1 MSLLALAAPAFLPQ
15 TCGFAAAASRPTC
28 QAPHPVYLAHAFGA
42 RYELPIPLFLF
53 VVGGAL
59 VVVLSF
65 MLVLRTPGGSA
76 PEIPAED
83 AVPSLPFGRV
93 SGPLSILLT
102 ALVALVGLTGSQEIP
117 ENIAPETFWVFVW
130 IGVPLSCGLLGDW
143 TRPFNAFANL
153 GRLGDST
160 RLRKLVLART
170 EPLPW
175 RVGWWPAV
183 ALFVLLVLGELV
195 FNLHTTVPA
204 FVGGALLAYGVLSL
218 FLGLLFGQGWLARGE
233 VFSGLFNAW
242 GRLGYF
248 RFGAPGRRRFTGG
261 LDVPFEASASRVVFV
276 LLLLVSIN
284 FDGLL
289 ATPQWASYERRT
301 LGVDTS
307 GIDLLRTGSLLVLVA
322 VVLAVFVAFAT
333 ASARAGRD
341 TASPVAALARLL
353 PSLVPIAFGYLIAH
367 YLQYLLTN
375 GQLIVPLIGNPGYT
389 GWPIHLPDPF
399 NDSFEINRTLLPNSF
414 YWYLSVIVIV
424 AVHVIAV
431 ILAHRALLQRA
442 TDEHSARRSEYPWLI
457 AMVAY
462 TAFSLFLIAQPL
474 TQEKNT
480 ATTEGAGTPTPH
492 SLIRAGTAPSG
503 P

>member
-1 MSLLALAAPAFLPQ
+1 M
-15 TCGFAAAASRPTC
+15 
-28 QAPHPVYLAHAFGA
+28 VLAHAFGA
-42 RYELPIPLFLF
+42 RYELPIPLYLF

-65 MLVLRTPGGSA
+65 LLVLRTPGGSA
-76 PEIPAED
+76 PEVLADD
-83 AVPSLPFGRV
+83 AVPLRSFGPI
-93 SGPLSILLT
+93 SGPVSILLT
-102 ALVALVGLTGSQEIP
+102 LLVAIVGLTGSQEIP
-117 ENIAPETFWVFVW
+117 ENIAPEVFWVLVW

-153 GRLGDST
+153 GRLGDSA
-160 RLRKLVLART
+160 RLRKVVLARNDA
-170 EPLPW
+170 LPW

-183 ALFVLLVLGELV
+183 VLFIFLVLGELV

-204 FVGGALLAYGVLSL
+204 FVGGALLAYGGLSF
-218 FLGLLFGQGWLARGE
+218 FLGLLFGPGWLARGE

-242 GRLGYF
+242 GRLGLF
-248 RFGAPGRRRFTGG
+248 RFGAPGRRRFAGG
-261 LDVPFEASASRVVFV
+261 LDVPFEPSASRVVFV

-301 LGVDTS
+301 LGINTS
-307 GIDLLRTGSLLVLVA
+307 GIDILRTASLVVLVTA
-322 VVLAVFVAFAT
+322 VLAVFAAFAV
-333 ASARAGRD
+333 ASARAGRFPS
-341 TASPVAALARLL
+341 SPVTALAGLQQ
-353 PSLVPIAFGYLIAH
+353 SLVPIAFGYLIAH

-375 GQLIVPLIGNPGYT
+375 GQLMIPLIGNPGYKS
-389 GWPIHLPDPF
+389 WPIHLPDPF
-399 NDSFEINRTLLPNSF
+399 NDSFEVNRTLLPNSF

-424 AVHVIAV
+424 AVHVVAV
-431 ILAHRALLQRA
+431 VLAHRALLQR
-442 TDEHSARRSEYPWLI
+442 TGDEQAARRSEYPWLV

-480 ATTEGAGTPTPH
+480 ATTKGA
-492 SLIRAGTAPSG
+492 SAPVSQQQASARG
-503 P
+503 SERFR